1 MAASTDVLLAQ
12 SEANISDEAS
22 LQRGAALYFNY
33 CAGCHSIKYM
43 RYARIASDLN
53 LSEDQLMNNLVF
65 TGAKPGE
72 LVIAAM
78 PESSSDWFGAAP
90 PDLSLTAR
98 SRGSDWIYSYLK
110 GFYVDPSRPLG
121 WNNTVFPA
129 ASMPNVLW
137 DRQGIQILATH
148 GDEGEQ
154 EGGHGM
160 RLEDQ
165 FELAAEG
172 TRTAAQFTQDARDI
186 TNFLTYVGE
195 PAALQREKYGIWV
208 FFYLLLLTGLLY
220 VLKHEYWRDVH

>member
-1 MAASTDVLLAQ
+1 MAASTNVLLAQ
-12 SEANISDEAS
+12 SEANVSDEAS
-22 LQRGAALYFNY
+22 LQRGASLYFNY

-43 RYARIASDLN
+43 RYTRIASDLN

-65 TGAKPGE
+65 TGAKPGD
-72 LVIAAM
+72 LVTAAM
-78 PESSSDWFGAAP
+78 PESSADWFGAAP

-110 GFYVDPSRPLG
+110 AFYVDPSRPLG

-137 DRQGIQILATH
+137 DRQGIQTLATH
-148 GDEGEQ
+148 GD

-165 FELAAEG
+165 FELAVEG